1 MKQIVRKSAAILA
14 LAFAAATLGGC
25 KEEQKNPTTAPATD
39 SASAYT
45 DISRLDKRYHVT
57 FDDIAVRTAIGREV
71 KVTVSAYCEQ
81 QAKNHPQP
89 GDAYRAACRKAVAE
103 KLMFGAAHEDGV
115 SRFESYLPMGSAA
128 IRPYNM
134 FTEEMMLRAV
144 LMHQD
149 MDLYTVTDVHDCKTG
164 IRTPLMDA
172 YPQAPAGGWPDEAA
186 RKKMQSVK
194 PVAGTVA
201 GGVCKFD

>member
-1 MKQIVRKSAAILA
+1 MKQTVRKTVAALV
-14 LAFAAATLGGC
+14 LAFAAVALGGC
-25 KEEQKNPTTAPATD
+25 KEEPKNTTTAPATD
-39 SASAYT
+39 SAAAYT

-81 QAKNHPQP
+81 TAKSHKQP
-89 GDAYRAACRKAVAE
+89 DEAYRTACRKAVAD

-144 LMHQD
+144 LMHHD
-149 MDLYTVTDVHDCKTG
+149 LDLYTVTDVHDCKTG
-164 IRTPLMDA
+164 ARTPLMDA
-172 YPQAPAGGWPDEAA
+172 YPAAPEGGWPDEAA
-186 RKKMQSVK
+186 RKKLQSVK
-194 PVAGTVA
+194 PTAGTVTA
-201 GGVCKFD
+201 GVCKFG